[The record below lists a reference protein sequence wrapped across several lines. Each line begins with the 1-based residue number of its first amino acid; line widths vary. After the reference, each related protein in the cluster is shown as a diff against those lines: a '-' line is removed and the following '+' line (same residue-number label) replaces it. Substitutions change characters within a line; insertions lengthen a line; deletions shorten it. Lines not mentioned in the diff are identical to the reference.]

1 MTGRGRTGRVAVDG
15 GKTRVTRRSGCQR
28 VTGLVVNQH
37 VNVPRPVYDTLRA
50 TPHNCAR
57 HGPDGQ
63 NRDGRADFRADLDG
77 RVTWVETVNPRR
89 GARLRRVFEAIA
101 W

>member
-1 MTGRGRTGRVAVDG
+1 M
-15 GKTRVTRRSGCQR
+15 
-28 VTGLVVNQH
+28 
-37 VNVPRPVYDTLRA
+37 
-50 TPHNCAR
+50 PHNCAR

-63 NRDGRADFRADLDG
+63 NRNGRAEFRAHLDG
-77 RVTWVETVNPRR
+77 RVTWAETVNPRR